1 MRIHRNAGMASLR
14 SEKSIFVIVAVIDNP
29 TKMSMAPVAGEGIDR
44 KNGENNNA
52 SAKQAAVV
60 RDVSPE
66 RPPCEMPLALSTKTV
81 TVLVP
86 NMAPQVVPIAS
97 AMNASFSRGI
107 FPLTVIP
114 ALLKTPIIV
123 PMVSN
128 MSINRNVKTTTTIF
142 IENISEKS
150 N

>member
-1 MRIHRNAGMASLR
+1 MRIHKNAGMASLR

-44 KNGENNNA
+44 KNGENNKA

-66 RPPCEMPLALSTKTV
+66 RPPCEIPLALSTKTV

-86 NMAPQVVPIAS
+86 NMAPQVVPMVLSIGE
-97 AMNASFSRGI
+97 FSR
-107 FPLTVIP
+107 
-114 ALLKTPIIV
+114 
-123 PMVSN
+123 
-128 MSINRNVKTTTTIF
+128 
-142 IENISEKS
+142 
-150 N
+150 